1 MSEMKKQLLT
11 LICSIPSVFIH
22 AQTIYSNGGTLHV
35 STGGVLYCNGGI
47 TLSNATQLT
56 NQGTLTATK
65 NSTFAQPGN
74 FEINSNSI
82 VSGNG
87 IYRVE
92 QDWIN
97 DATFNG
103 NAGEVILFGN
113 TEQLITSTT
122 GTMTT
127 FNNLTLSG
135 NGTNTNRR
143 KTLVN
148 VNATTGTT
156 GVLNLNDR
164 ELHTGIHL
172 FMVDNTAPTAISNA
186 TTFNNEG
193 FVSSSTNGFLIRKT
207 NQQTDYLF
215 PVGSSDGTRRY
226 RPVMMNPNT
235 AAEQVYEVRFNNFS
249 ADNENY
255 FLAQHEST
263 IDVVNPLFF
272 HSIDRVSGTSDPD
285 IKLFFVPAADNDW
298 TSFAHWYGSEQQ
310 WKDVTNTS
318 ENTSG
323 NFKFIQKNSWGFPT
337 SHFQYA
343 LINTTHPFSIPNVFT
358 PNGDGVNDVF
368 FITSSGLTDFN
379 LFIVNRWGE
388 LVFETNDPNQAWDG
402 TVNGN
407 KCSDGVYFYSLKA
420 KQNTTDVVK
429 HGHITING
437 NK

>member
-1 MSEMKKQLLT
+1 MSEMKRQLLT
-11 LICSIPSVFIH
+11 LICSIPSVFIS

-47 TLSNATQLT
+47 TLSNSTQLT
-56 NQGTLTATK
+56 NHGALTATK
-65 NSTFAQPGN
+65 NSTFTQPGN
-74 FEINSNSI
+74 FEFNSNSI
-82 VSGNG
+82 VAGNG

-135 NGTNTNRR
+135 NGTATNRR

-148 VNATTGTT
+148 VNAAT
-156 GVLNLNDR
+156 GVSGLLNLNDR
-164 ELHTGIHL
+164 ELHTGINL
-172 FMVDNTAPTAISNA
+172 FMVDNTAPVAISNA

-207 NQQTDYLF
+207 DQQTDYIF

-226 RPVMMNPNT
+226 RPVMINPNAT
-235 AAEQVYEVRFNNFS
+235 AEQVYEVRFNNFS

-255 FLAQHEST
+255 FLAQHEEV
-263 IDVVNPLFF
+263 IDAVNPLFF
-272 HSIDRVSGTSDPD
+272 HSIDRVSGTSNPD

-298 TSFAHWYGSEQQ
+298 TSFAHWYGSDQQ
-310 WKDVTNTS
+310 WKDVTGTT

-337 SHFQYA
+337 SGFQYA
-343 LINTTHPFSIPNVFT
+343 LINTSHPFSIPNVFT
-358 PNGDGVNDVF
+358 PNGDGINDVF

-402 TVNGN
+402 TINGN

-437 NK
+437 NN